1 MRMTTTSKERKLELV
16 KEFGKS
22 DKNTGSAPVQIA
34 LLSER
39 INHLTEHLK
48 GHKKDRHSRRGLL
61 MMVSKRNKLLKYL
74 QGNDIEQYR
83 ALTEKLGLRQKAAV
97 A

>member
-1 MRMTTTSKERKLELV
+1 
-16 KEFGKS
+16 
-22 DKNTGSAPVQIA
+22 VQIA

-48 GHKKDRHSRRGLL
+48 GHKKDFHSRRGLL

-83 ALTEKLGLRQKAAV
+83 ALTEKLGLRQKQLA
-97 A
+97 